1 MVQWTLYHPLG
12 DHVPKTL
19 GTMVP
24 EKSQPKNHL

>member
-1 MVQWTLYHPLG
+1 MYTNTWFRGHCTIPQ
-12 DHVPKTL
+12 TL